1 MSKRVALPRGI
12 RAIRTA
18 KRISQGKLAT
28 DALISSVHLNNI
40 EAGRRNVPE
49 DLIPL
54 LAHALGV
61 EIDAISYVTGNE
73 ATA

>member
-18 KRISQGKLAT
+18 KGISQGNLA
-28 DALISSVHLNNI
+28 AAAFISSPHLVNI
-40 EAGRRNVPE
+40 EAGRRKTPE
-49 DLIPL
+49 GLIPL
-54 LAHALGV
+54 LAKALDV
-61 EIDAISYVTGNE
+61 EIDAISYVTESE